1 MNQRKKIFSDQ
12 DKYGYVFIMPW
23 LIGFLL
29 FWLIPAI
36 FSFVTSFTKW
46 NMIGSMKFI
55 GFKNYI
61 NLTQDIVFRTSLL
74 NTLKFSL
81 FAVII
86 SFALALGLALLL
98 NKNSKIMFLFRTIF
112 YIPSVISGIAVAIV
126 WAWIFSKETGVL
138 NYILGFFEINPINWL
153 GNSNYS
159 MAAFL
164 MMISTNLIGTP
175 LITFLAALQ
184 NVPAELYEAADID
197 GANRLQKLNFITLP
211 MIKSISVFN
220 LITLIIGSFR
230 IFVQAQTLAGK
241 DGNPDRSLLFMVMNI
256 YNTAFERL
264 QMGYAA
270 AMSWVFFVIVFIVS
284 ILVLKRTGKE
294 VV

>member
-138 NYILGFFEINPINWL
+138 NYILGLFEINPINWL